1 MSSWIK
7 MLSDEMADAELKQAL
22 DEARTPHGTVDNVLR
37 VHLLRPNTMK
47 GHMALYKSCL
57 HDDKNTLPEWLQET
71 ISSYAVSYT
80 HLRAHET

>member
-7 MLSDEMADAELKQAL
+7 MLSDEMADTELKQAL

-37 VHLLRPNTMK
+37 VHSLRPNTMR

-57 HDDKNTLPEWLQET
+57 HDDTNTLPEWLQET
-71 ISSYAVSYT
+71 ISSYVSLSLI
-80 HLRAHET
+80 HI